1 MMSSNRRRFLSA
13 AALSA
18 GSLFLG
24 NVFPRRA
31 LAQAKKQRF
40 LFAYFDG
47 GWDQLLGLDP
57 RDPATT
63 TAAANQIDLGWDQL
77 GGVYQARGLQRAGS
91 QTFGPAFS
99 PDMLPHA
106 ADFSVIHGIGMD
118 TASHEVGRRYFITGR
133 FPRGLQAVGSSTPA
147 EIATQLGDLSPIPH
161 VSAGVESFADGVPN
175 FATALT
181 VNSIADLLVALT
193 PFTQI
198 DPGVVRAVQLYQDEQ
213 PGCVSKKL
221 DRDGL
226 ASTLLANQQ
235 RARSYLEQQLG
246 EIFNLQRT
254 DAEMNGLRTLYNIGG
269 GDSTLPN
276 SPEVM
281 AFVAA
286 QALKKEVSQCV
297 SVRVADGL
305 DTHSN
310 WAQDQPP
317 RQERGW
323 RALASLV
330 SDLKATPEPN
340 GGGQSMF
347 DNTTILVF
355 SEFGRTP
362 MFNNLRGRD
371 HFLGNSCLVA
381 GPGLKRG
388 LTVGKSADIGQMP
401 LTMELATGRGVGQPT
416 AEEISSGRVVNVS
429 PKHVIATLLRANGLD
444 PSYLRSDPI
453 GALLA

>member
-1 MMSSNRRRFLSA
+1 MIRSNRRSFLSG
-13 AALSA
+13 AALAA

-31 LAQAKKQRF
+31 LAQAQKQRF
-40 LFAYFDG
+40 LFVYFDG

-63 TAAANQIDLGWDQL
+63 TAEAHQIDLGWGQL
-77 GGVYQARGLQRAGS
+77 PGVYQARGLQRAGNLR
-91 QTFGPAFS
+91 FGPAVH
-99 PDMLPHA
+99 PAMLAHA
-106 ADFSVIHGIGMD
+106 NDVSVVHGVGMD

-147 EIATQLGDLSPIPH
+147 EILSQLGDNVPIPH

-175 FATALT
+175 HATALT
-181 VNSIADLLVALT
+181 VNSVADLLVALT

-198 DPGVVRAVQLYQDEQ
+198 DPGVVQAVQLFQDEP
-213 PGCVSKKL
+213 PGCTAQRL

-226 ASTLLANQQ
+226 ASTLLANQK

-246 EIFNLQRT
+246 DLFNLQRT
-254 DAEMNGLRTLYNIGG
+254 DAEMNDLRTLYNIGD
-269 GDSTLPN
+269 GDTTQPN
-276 SPEVM
+276 SPEIM
-281 AFVAA
+281 AFVAG
-286 QALKKEVSQCV
+286 QALKKQVSQCV
-297 SVRVADGL
+297 SVRVTDGL

-310 WAQDQPP
+310 WAADQAP

-323 RALASLV
+323 RALASLIA
-330 SDLKATPEPN
+330 DLKATPDPD
-340 GGGQSMF
+340 GGGQSIF
-347 DNTTILVF
+347 ANTTMLVF

-381 GPGLKRG
+381 GPGLQRG
-388 LTVGKSADIGQMP
+388 ITVGQSAEVGMMP
-401 LTMELATGRGVGQPT
+401 LSFELATGRGVAQPT
-416 AEEISSGRVVNVS
+416 ADQLSSGQVVNLS
-429 PKHVIATLLRANGLD
+429 PKHVIATLMASAGLD
-444 PSYLRSDPI
+444 YSYLRTEPI
-453 GALLA
+453 GALRR